1 MNRGLL
7 LAISDEPEGN
17 ETEFNKWYDKHASAR
32 LTVPGITAARR
43 YVAVAGRPR
52 YLADYELESVG
63 VMTSDA
69 YRALR
74 SNRPPGEQEM
84 LDLLPA
90 PIDRRIYEQLGDSP
104 AMSATDRT
112 ATHTIAVWSK
122 FEQSPVPPGTDGWL
136 HCRQFRLVDG
146 AGPEF
151 LALHDV
157 ASLAAAESLA
167 AVVARDSTEHRTF
180 TITHRYR

>member
-7 LAISDEPEGN
+7 LAISDEPDGH
-17 ETEFNKWYDKHASAR
+17 ETEFNRWYDKHASAR

-43 YVAVAGRPR
+43 YVAVTGRPR

-63 VMTSDA
+63 VMSSGA

-90 PIDRRIYEQLGDSP
+90 PIDRRIYEQLGDGP
-104 AMSATDRT
+104 AMSATDST
-112 ATHTIAVWSK
+112 ASHTIAVWSN
-122 FEQSPVPPGTDGWL
+122 FEQSPVPPATGGWL
-136 HCRQFRLVDG
+136 QCRQFRLVDG
-146 AGPEF
+146 AGPEY
-151 LALHDV
+151 LALHDA
-157 ASLAAAESLA
+157 ASLAAAEALV
-167 AVVARDSTEHRTF
+167 AVVAGDSTEHRTF
-180 TITHRYR
+180 AITHRYR